1 MRSMLDGVRVIDFT
15 NTVAGPGCTFFLADM
30 GAEVIK
36 VERPGRGDDA
46 RWFPPYKDG
55 VSASFVTLNHGKEG
69 VTIDL
74 GKPEGVELFKELV
87 RKSDVLVENYTPG
100 VMAKFGV
107 DYESL
112 KQVNPKLV
120 MCSISGYGQFGPLS
134 PLPGY
139 DAVIQA
145 MSGLMSTTGFPDGP
159 PLRAGT
165 LIVDISTALCAAFA
179 VCAALFARERSGE
192 GEYLDVA
199 MYDVALNLLEAQFVN
214 FTVNGVSGQRT
225 GNRYAYVTPFD
236 TFRTKDAYVLIICA
250 GDGPFE
256 SLCQAMGQ
264 PELSAD
270 DRFKDVMSRNANEPE
285 LKKIIEAWTTQYTN
299 DEVLGILLPGGVPAS
314 PVMDVKQAVENPHTK
329 ARNMLVDIKQ
339 GDTTITTFGP
349 AIKATNS
356 EIKIRSG
363 APGLGEHNEWLL
375 KEVLGKSD
383 EEASSILASGAMG

>member
-55 VSASFVTLNHGKEG
+55 VSASFVTLNHGKQG

-74 GKPEGVELFKELV
+74 ANPEGVELFKELV
-87 RKSDVLVENYTPG
+87 RSSDVLVENYTPG
-100 VMAKFGV
+100 IMQRFGV

-145 MSGLMSTTGFPDGP
+145 MSGLMSTTGFADGP

-214 FTVNGVSGQRT
+214 YTVNGVSGQRT

-236 TFRTKDAYVLIICA
+236 TFQTKDAYVLIICA

-256 SLCQAMGQ
+256 NLCKAMGQ
-264 PELSAD
+264 PELAQD
-270 DRFKDVMSRNANEPE
+270 ERFKDVMSRNANEPE
-285 LKKIIEAWTTQYTN
+285 LKKIIEAWTTQYAN
-299 DEVLGILLPGGVPAS
+299 DELLGILLPAGVPAS

-349 AIKATNS
+349 AVKATNS
-356 EIKIRSG
+356 EIRIRSG

-375 KEVLGKSD
+375 REILGKSD
-383 EEASSILASGAMG
+383 DEVAAVLASGAMG